1 MKKFELIQI
10 IKEEVSKVI
19 AEGKYD
25 FMIGSAIQF
34 NGIDYTISSIEDDFV
49 VVSDSKKNKKTF
61 RLSAVISQNPG
72 VDVKPKTPRS
82 AAWNKGMKSGAY
94 SPNEY
99 QRVLKGAISDA
110 GGNEYAYDIAS
121 SMIYD
126 PGIRA
131 RIEKDYPMLRTTK
144 QMIQRLQWDLEAY
157 E

>member
-1 MKKFELIQI
+1 MKASELRQI
-10 IKEEVSKVI
+10 IKEEISKVI

-25 FMIGSAIQF
+25 FVLGSAIKF
-34 NGIDYTISSIEDDFV
+34 NGVDYTIDSVEDDLV
-49 VVSDSKKNKKTF
+49 HVSDSRKNKKTF
-61 RLSAVISQNPG
+61 RLSAVIAQNPG
-72 VDVKPKTPRS
+72 VDVKPKTPRPT
-82 AAWNKGMKSGAY
+82 AWNKGMKSGAY
-94 SPNEY
+94 SPTEY

-110 GGNEYAYDIAS
+110 GGNEYAHDIAT

-126 PGIRA
+126 PAIRA

>member
-1 MKKFELIQI
+1 MKKSELIQI
-10 IKEEVSKVI
+10 IKEEVKKAI
-19 AEGKYD
+19 TEGKYD
-25 FMIGSAIQF
+25 FVLGSAIKF
-34 NGIDYTISSIEDDFV
+34 NGVDYTINSVEDDFV
-49 VVSDSKKNKKTF
+49 EVMDSKKNKKTF
-61 RLSAVISQNPG
+61 RLSAVIAQNPG
-72 VDVKPKTPRS
+72 VDVKPKTPRPS
-82 AAWNKGMKSGAY
+82 AWNKGMKSDAY
-94 SPNEY
+94 SPSEY

-144 QMIQRLQWDLEAY
+144 QMIQRLQWDLESY

>member
-1 MKKFELIQI
+1 MKKSELIQI

-19 AEGKYD
+19 AESKYD
-25 FMIGSAIQF
+25 FMIGSAIQL
-34 NGIDYTISSIEDDFV
+34 NGINYTISSIEDDFV

-72 VDVKPKTPRS
+72 VDVKPKKPRPS
-82 AAWNKGMKSGAY
+82 AWNKGMKSDAY
-94 SPNEY
+94 STSEY

-110 GGNEYAYDIAS
+110 GGNEYAHDIAQ